1 MNRLHPVVNF
11 IYFAVVLGCSMMLM
25 HPVCLAISF
34 VAAFC
39 YTIQMFGY
47 RNARKGLCCMA
58 GVMVVAAILNPAFSH
73 QGVTTICYLP
83 GGNALTLESICYGI
97 AAAFMLGATLMW
109 FRCISEI
116 LTADK
121 IVYLFGKVFPVL
133 SMILSMVLG
142 FIPKMQ
148 RKLKEIR
155 CTENA
160 REKGWTQED
169 YPEKGWIRTRIHL
182 IRRGIQNVSLLITW
196 ALQDSV
202 DMADSMKG
210 RGYGLPGRTAYTTFR
225 FTKWD
230 RMVLSGILVM
240 FVYIVI
246 GGLQGGL
253 EWEYYPVTG
262 GRGMNLYSV
271 SLYVVY
277 GLMCFLPVGI
287 ELRERL
293 TYSQGRVRA

>member
-1 MNRLHPVVNF
+1 
-11 IYFAVVLGCSMMLM
+11 
-25 HPVCLAISF
+25 
-34 VAAFC
+34 
-39 YTIQMFGY
+39 
-47 RNARKGLCCMA
+47 
-58 GVMVVAAILNPAFSH
+58 
-73 QGVTTICYLP
+73 
-83 GGNALTLESICYGI
+83 
-97 AAAFMLGATLMW
+97 MW

-155 CTENA
+155 CTESV
-160 REKGWTQED
+160 REKGWMQED
-169 YPEKGWIRTRIHL
+169 YPEKGWFRTKIHL

-253 EWEYYPVTG
+253 E
-262 GRGMNLYSV
+262 
-271 SLYVVY
+271 
-277 GLMCFLPVGI
+277 
-287 ELRERL
+287 
-293 TYSQGRVRA
+293 